1 MNQKEIILEQL
12 SAMGFEPIKL
22 SNVGYA
28 FKYEEL
34 NYLYMPDDND
44 EQFLRIA
51 IPQLHDVTVENRVAV
66 LEAMHDTGVMLKY
79 SKVCIMYEDAVWAIY
94 EHRLSICEDLEEML
108 EHIIRVLEATAQV
121 FHMKINGED
130 VVFNSDDGE
139 EVSDEQLEAE
149 LQRMLQSIDDEDT
162 SN

>member
-1 MNQKEIILEQL
+1 
-12 SAMGFEPIKL
+12 MGFDPVEL
-22 SNVGYA
+22 GNLGYA

-51 IPQLHDVTVENRVAV
+51 VPQLYDVTDENRIAV
-66 LEAMHDTGVMLKY
+66 LEAMHDTGLMLKY

-94 EHRLSICEDLEEML
+94 EHRLSTCEDLGELL

-121 FHMKINGED
+121 FHKKINGEEL
-130 VVFNSDDGE
+130 VFNSDEPED
-139 EVSDEQLEAE
+139 VSDEQLEAE
-149 LQRMLQSIDDEDT
+149 LERLLQSIEDEEI

>member
-12 SAMGFEPIKL
+12 CSMGFEPIEL
-22 SNVGYA
+22 GNVGYA

-51 IPQLHDVTVENRVAV
+51 VPQLYDVTDENRAAV
-66 LEAMHDTGVMLKY
+66 LEAMHDTGLMLKY

-94 EHRLSICEDLEEML
+94 EHRFSTCEDLAEIL
-108 EHIIRVLEATAQV
+108 EHIIRVLEVTAQV
-121 FHMKINGED
+121 FHKKISGED
-130 VVFNSDDGE
+130 VVFNSDDSD

-149 LQRMLQSIDDEDT
+149 LQRLLQSVEDDDIC
-162 SN
+162 N

>member
-66 LEAMHDTGVMLKY
+66 LEEMHDTGLMLKY
-79 SKVCIMYEDAVWAIY
+79 SKVCIMYEDSVWAIY
-94 EHRLSICEDLEEML
+94 EHRLSICEDLADML

-130 VVFNSDDGE
+130 IVFNSDDAE
-139 EVSDEQLEAE
+139 EVWDEQLEAE
-149 LQRMLQSIDDEDT
+149 LQRMLQSIDDEEIC
-162 SN
+162 N

>member
-1 MNQKEIILEQL
+1 MNQKEIILEEL
-12 SAMGFEPIKL
+12 SSMGFEPIEL
-22 SNVGYA
+22 GNVGYA

-51 IPQLHDVTVENRVAV
+51 VPQLYDVTDENRVAV
-66 LEAMHDTGVMLKY
+66 LEAMHDTGLMLKY
-79 SKVCIMYEDAVWAIY
+79 SKVCIMYEDTVWAIY
-94 EHRLSICEDLEEML
+94 EHRFSTCEDLAEIL

-121 FHMKINGED
+121 FHKKINGEE
-130 VVFNSDDGE
+130 VVFNSDDSD

-149 LQRMLQSIDDEDT
+149 LQRMLQSIEDEDIC
-162 SN
+162 N

>member
-1 MNQKEIILEQL
+1 MHQKEIMLEEL
-12 SAMGFEPIKL
+12 KAMGFEPIGL
-22 SNVGYA
+22 GNVGYA
-28 FKYEEL
+28 FKYEGQ

-51 IPQLHDVTVENRVAV
+51 IPHLYDVTDENRVTV
-66 LEAMHDTGVMLKY
+66 LETMHDTGLMLKY
-79 SKVCIMYEDAVWAIY
+79 SKVRIMYEDAVWAIY
-94 EHRLSICEDLEEML
+94 EHRLSTFEDLTEIL
-108 EHIIRVLEATAQV
+108 EHIIRVLEVTAQV
-121 FHMKINGED
+121 FHMKINGGD

-149 LQRMLQSIDDEDT
+149 LQRMLQSIDDEET